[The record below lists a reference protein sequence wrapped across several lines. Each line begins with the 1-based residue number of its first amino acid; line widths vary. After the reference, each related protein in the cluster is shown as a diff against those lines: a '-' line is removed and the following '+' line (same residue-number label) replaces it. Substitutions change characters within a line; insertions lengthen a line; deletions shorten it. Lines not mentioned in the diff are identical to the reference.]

1 MSGIVG
7 HPSWKAMPVD
17 FSPMRETQATSQARR
32 AKPAAEQI
40 PTSATP
46 SPVSYSSMKEFIR
59 PIPPSAIN
67 TEVTKQ
73 KVNELVNLVNRIL
86 DVHPRLLKELEE
98 EMAMKGI

>member
-17 FSPMRETQATSQARR
+17 FSPMRETQATSAARR

-59 PIPPSAIN
+59 PIHPLADPKDC
-67 TEVTKQ
+67 TR
-73 KVNELVNLVNRIL
+73 KVNELVNLMNRIL

-98 EMAMKGI
+98 ERAMKGI